1 MSSIFLIL
9 GTSFVK
15 LHTLLFYI
23 PLIMSLSY
31 AMTNV
36 FFKSISNQVI
46 GVLKGNWSL
55 RRRQRLPLRNSFVAV
70 APRDSPSL
78 GERAK
83 GLRLWY
89 NLNSFIYDQR
99 RRKYFEGS
107 NDSVFGDSCQRGR
120 EYEPKAKR
128 TAPPSISKIS
138 CFQEYY
144 KLVSYCVQKG
154 EKIVFQK

>member
-1 MSSIFLIL
+1 LIL

-55 RRRQRLPLRNSFVAV
+55 RRRQRLPLRNSSFAI
-70 APRDSPSL
+70 APRDSP
-78 GERAK
+78 
-83 GLRLWY
+83 
-89 NLNSFIYDQR
+89 
-99 RRKYFEGS
+99 
-107 NDSVFGDSCQRGR
+107 
-120 EYEPKAKR
+120 
-128 TAPPSISKIS
+128 
-138 CFQEYY
+138 FQ
-144 KLVSYCVQKG
+144 G
-154 EKIVFQK
+154 EKSMSIKEKDRTSSLV